1 MKGGGRDRW
10 HGTQS
15 DGDIRERTT
24 GSKEDILL
32 CHLCGKEGWMV
43 VGGCCRWSQVQ
54 RTQRSRMDRRRRGL
68 SEPRL
73 HAVCG
78 LVGEGRSPKT
88 SHSRDLWSR
97 DTMSSHP
104 CAESADYVSIS
115 MEASPNLWDW

>member
-1 MKGGGRDRW
+1 MAWHAKRW
-10 HGTQS
+10 K
-15 DGDIRERTT
+15 IRERTT

-73 HAVCG
+73 HGCV
-78 LVGEGRSPKT
+78 
-88 SHSRDLWSR
+88 W
-97 DTMSSHP
+97 
-104 CAESADYVSIS
+104 IS
-115 MEASPNLWDW
+115 G